1 MKFGEINNY
10 ILFGGGD
17 LLLKIA
23 LFLKAQNDE
32 IFVVT
37 ADRHFSEKL
46 KFISDGSF
54 GEFLNEN
61 SIKHIISKNV
71 SVDSSVKKH
80 ISENTMGLS
89 FGAAWIF
96 KKNFIDLFK
105 GKLLNLHGSRLPL
118 DRGGGGFSWRIMRG
132 DKIGI
137 SLIHQIRP
145 GIDTG
150 DIVDYESYVFPEN
163 CRIPLDYY
171 QIGIDKYYSFM
182 NGFFDKVKKNEEF
195 ICTGQ
200 DEDLSMY
207 WPRLNTDVHGYI
219 NWSNYVEDIERF
231 ICAFDDPY
239 KGAITYIN
247 DDKVRVK
254 KVFSTKADGIFHP
267 FQSGIIYRIMDGLV
281 MIAANSGALGIN
293 EIFNEKGENI
303 ISILKV
309 GDRLYTPRE
318 KIEKA
323 LQYRAIYTPDGL
335 KKQ

>member
-1 MKFGEINNY
+1 M
-10 ILFGGGD
+10 
-17 LLLKIA
+17 
-23 LFLKAQNDE
+23 FLKAQNDE

-80 ISENTMGLS
+80 ISENTIGLS

-137 SLIHQIRP
+137 SLIHQILP

-150 DIVDYESYVFPEN
+150 DIVDYESYLFPEN

-171 QIGIDKYYSFM
+171 
-182 NGFFDKVKKNEEF
+182 
-195 ICTGQ
+195 
-200 DEDLSMY
+200 
-207 WPRLNTDVHGYI
+207 
-219 NWSNYVEDIERF
+219 
-231 ICAFDDPY
+231 
-239 KGAITYIN
+239 
-247 DDKVRVK
+247 
-254 KVFSTKADGIFHP
+254 
-267 FQSGIIYRIMDGLV
+267 
-281 MIAANSGALGIN
+281 
-293 EIFNEKGENI
+293 
-303 ISILKV
+303 
-309 GDRLYTPRE
+309 
-318 KIEKA
+318 
-323 LQYRAIYTPDGL
+323 
-335 KKQ
+335 

>member
-1 MKFGEINNY
+1 M
-10 ILFGGGD
+10 
-17 LLLKIA
+17 
-23 LFLKAQNDE
+23 
-32 IFVVT
+32 
-37 ADRHFSEKL
+37 
-46 KFISDGSF
+46 
-54 GEFLNEN
+54 
-61 SIKHIISKNV
+61 
-71 SVDSSVKKH
+71 
-80 ISENTMGLS
+80 
-89 FGAAWIF
+89 
-96 KKNFIDLFK
+96 
-105 GKLLNLHGSRLPL
+105 NLHGSRLPL

-137 SLIHQIRP
+137 SLIHQILP

-163 CRIPLDYY
+163 CRIPIDYY
-171 QIGIDKYYSFM
+171 QISIDKYYSFM

-200 DEDLSMY
+200 PEYLSMY
-207 WPRLNTDVHGYI
+207 WPRLNTDAHGYI

-254 KVFSTKADGIFHP
+254 IVFSTKADGIFHP

-281 MIAANSGALGIN
+281 MVAANSGTLGIN

>member
-37 ADRHFSEKL
+37 SDRHFSEKL

-80 ISENTMGLS
+80 ISENTIGLS

-105 GKLLNLHGSRLPL
+105 GQLLNLHGSRLPL

-200 DEDLSMY
+200 DEDLSTY
-207 WPRLNTDVHGYI
+207 WPRLNTDAHGYI
-219 NWSNYVEDIERF
+219 NWSNDVENIERF

-267 FQSGIIYRIMDGLV
+267 FQCGIIYRIMDGLV
-281 MIAANSGALGIN
+281 MVAANSGTLGIN

-323 LQYRAIYTPDGL
+323 LKYRAIYTPDGL

>member
-1 MKFGEINNY
+1 M
-10 ILFGGGD
+10 
-17 LLLKIA
+17 
-23 LFLKAQNDE
+23 
-32 IFVVT
+32 
-37 ADRHFSEKL
+37 
-46 KFISDGSF
+46 
-54 GEFLNEN
+54 
-61 SIKHIISKNV
+61 
-71 SVDSSVKKH
+71 
-80 ISENTMGLS
+80 
-89 FGAAWIF
+89 
-96 KKNFIDLFK
+96 
-105 GKLLNLHGSRLPL
+105 NLHGSRLPL
-118 DRGGGGFSWRIMRG
+118 DSGGGGVSWRIMRC
-132 DKIGI
+132 DKIGVT
-137 SLIHQIRP
+137 LIHQILP

-150 DIVDYESYVFPEN
+150 DIISFESYIFSDN
-163 CRIPLDYY
+163 CRIPIDYY
-171 QIGIDKYYSFM
+171 ELSIDKYFTFM
-182 NGFFDKVKKNEEF
+182 KGFFNKVNNGIEF
-195 ICTGQ
+195 KCTGQ
-200 DEDLSMY
+200 PEYLSMY
-207 WPRLNTDVHGYI
+207 WPRLNTDAHGYI
-219 NWSNYVEDIERF
+219 NWSNYVEDIEKF

-281 MIAANSGALGIN
+281 MVAANSGTLGIN

>member
-1 MKFGEINNY
+1 M
-10 ILFGGGD
+10 
-17 LLLKIA
+17 
-23 LFLKAQNDE
+23 
-32 IFVVT
+32 
-37 ADRHFSEKL
+37 
-46 KFISDGSF
+46 
-54 GEFLNEN
+54 
-61 SIKHIISKNV
+61 
-71 SVDSSVKKH
+71 
-80 ISENTMGLS
+80 
-89 FGAAWIF
+89 
-96 KKNFIDLFK
+96 
-105 GKLLNLHGSRLPL
+105 NLHGSRLPL

-200 DEDLSMY
+200 DEDLSTY
-207 WPRLNTDVHGYI
+207 WPRLNTDAHGYI

-267 FQSGIIYRIMDGLV
+267 FQCGIIYRIMDGLV
-281 MIAANSGALGIN
+281 MVAANSGTLGIN